1 MVSNATAGTD
11 YQAPISL
18 TTTGTSGAATFTSNT
33 LNIPQYQ
40 GGVTSFNTRT
50 GAITLLGTDVTGALG
65 FTPENVKTD
74 HGIKKPKNQ
83 KLTNE
88 QKEMNKLISSFRVTV
103 EHAIGSIKRY
113 RIVKDECRLRKTGIL
128 TTFSQFVQV
137 CITSD

>member
-1 MVSNATAGTD
+1 MHDKKIADLHYANAFA
-11 YQAPISL
+11 QLKKI
-18 TTTGTSGAATFTSNT
+18 
-33 LNIPQYQ
+33 
-40 GGVTSFNTRT
+40 
-50 GAITLLGTDVTGALG
+50 ITLWQDSGYQG

>member
-1 MVSNATAGTD
+1 MHDKKIADLHYANAFA
-11 YQAPISL
+11 QLKKI
-18 TTTGTSGAATFTSNT
+18 
-33 LNIPQYQ
+33 
-40 GGVTSFNTRT
+40 
-50 GAITLLGTDVTGALG
+50 ITLWQDSGYQG

-128 TTFSQFVQV
+128 TTFSQFVHI